1 MADDA
6 ELEEEL
12 TYPQE
17 DVERM
22 VQETAEEVLREA
34 MWDELKVPGWINQI
48 CETLISKLLGLN
60 KPYKFI
66 VTCAL

>member
-34 MWDELKVPGWINQI
+34 MWDELKVPGWIN
-48 CETLISKLLGLN
+48 
-60 KPYKFI
+60 
-66 VTCAL
+66 

>member
-12 TYPQE
+12 TDPQE

-34 MWDELKVPGWINQI
+34 MWDELKVPGWIN
-48 CETLISKLLGLN
+48 
-60 KPYKFI
+60 
-66 VTCAL
+66 